1 MTQAEFA
8 VKIFMSAS
16 HLAGIEGASKELNE
30 RNIYLMCIRF
40 GVNKKWLIEGK
51 GEMFSTISPE
61 ILNLLG

>member
-1 MTQAEFA
+1 
-8 VKIFMSAS
+8 MSAS